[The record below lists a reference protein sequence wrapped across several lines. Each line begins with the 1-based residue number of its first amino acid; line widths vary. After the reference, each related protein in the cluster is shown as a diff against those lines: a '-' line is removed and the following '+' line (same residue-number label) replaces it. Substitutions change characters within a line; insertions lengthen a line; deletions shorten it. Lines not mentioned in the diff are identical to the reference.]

1 MLVGMMQKF
10 KLFVRPFGLNRRIKG
25 ENRSVG
31 GKMNPNAIRKG
42 GKMILELPPELSEI
56 LRNDPERLDEVLGII
71 ADFYL
76 ESTDEHQLQ

>member
-25 ENRSVG
+25 ENRSIG
-31 GKMNPNAIRKG
+31 EQ
-42 GKMILELPPELSEI
+42 MIIELPPELSEI

>member
-1 MLVGMMQKF
+1 MHQAAGSSFM
-10 KLFVRPFGLNRRIKG
+10 GHSIRIKG

-31 GKMNPNAIRKG
+31 EQ
-42 GKMILELPPELSEI
+42 MIIELPPELSEI